1 VQAPKLRALAQ
12 RVLKQPML
20 KQGPH
25 VDPLDPGDVRE
36 DPRAWGPARRDAF
49 ASREMEY
56 FREALRLEDGDVRAG
71 VLDDLS
77 TFFELPPEECLRR
90 CLHWEEMSVA
100 EWQAGDRSSPE
111 GLLDFYRSVTSW
123 SFDLAW
129 YCYLQA
135 EGYAIP
141 TSVMVARFL
150 RTVGRTGGR
159 HLDFGSGAGATA
171 QLFGRLGYETALAD
185 ISKPLLD
192 FARFRLDRRGDTA
205 AYLDLVSAELE
216 TEHYDVITAL
226 DTLVLVPDLGAT
238 ARDLHRA
245 LRPGGWLFANV
256 DDVRPSTDENAWH
269 LYDDDLVMR
278 WAVQRA
284 GFEPRAVLDGITR
297 CYQKVDPTGWRHHAR
312 GARDALVLR
321 SPVRRH
327 ARRVRWPTRAGL
339 TRRLRTRGRPRMTCS
354 GVRS

>member
-1 VQAPKLRALAQ
+1 MQAPKLRSLAQ
-12 RVLKQPML
+12 VVLKQPAL
-20 KQGPH
+20 KQGQH
-25 VDPLDPGDVRE
+25 VDPLDPGEARE
-36 DPRAWGPARRDAF
+36 DRSAWGPARRDAF
-49 ASREMEY
+49 ASREMER
-56 FREALRLEDGDVRAG
+56 FREALCFDDRDVRAG

-90 CLHWEEMSVA
+90 CLHWEDISVA
-100 EWQAGDRSSPE
+100 EWQAGDRSSRE
-111 GLLDFYRSVTSW
+111 GLLDFYRSLTSW

-129 YCYLQA
+129 YCYLQT

-150 RTVGRTGGR
+150 RTAGRTGGC
-159 HLDFGSGAGATA
+159 HLDFGSGAGATS

-192 FARFRLDRRGDTA
+192 FARFRLDRRGDA
-205 AYLDLVSAELE
+205 ASYLDLVSAELE

-226 DTLVLVPDLGAT
+226 DTLVHVPDLGET

-245 LRPGGWLFANV
+245 LRPGGWLFANF
-256 DDVRPSTDENAWH
+256 DVRPSSDENAWH
-269 LYDDDLVMR
+269 LYDDDLALR
-278 WAVQRA
+278 WTVQRA
-284 GFEPRAVLDGITR
+284 GFEQRAVLDGFTH
-297 CYQKVDPTGWRHHAR
+297 CYQKVDPTGWRHQAR

-321 SPVRRH
+321 NPVRRH

-339 TRRLRTRGRPRMTCS
+339 TRRFRRVAGRG
-354 GVRS
+354 